1 MTIEMLDTELAADL
15 RRTVRAF
22 LTERCDPGTVAE
34 VYDDPAIASRELNDG
49 WARELGLAGL
59 LVPEADG
66 GAGASLAE
74 GAVVAHAIGRHAAPL
89 RFLSSGVIATT
100 LAAHAGDRELAAA
113 LAAGERYAAVAFP
126 ATSPTLASGLT
137 AATAS
142 GADTARAVP
151 DAATV
156 HVSGTIAGV
165 MEAAGAD
172 DLIAVLGSGEDTTI
186 VVIDPADAHIA
197 PFLSL
202 DETRRLADVTVDSAP
217 ARVIATGAEAVAAVE
232 AATLAGQVAL
242 AAELAGTAA
251 QAFSTTLEYVRTRV
265 QFGRAIGS
273 YQAIKHR
280 LAELWLA
287 VSQADAA
294 ATYAAQTAANWQ
306 RGEEDLHEA
315 QICALTALAYAAPVA
330 VQATEEAVQLH
341 GGNGMTWEYPIHLLL
356 KRAKAGELIL
366 GHPAANR
373 AALAALIDLPVC

>member
-74 GAVVAHAIGRHAAPL
+74 AAVVAHAIGRHAAPL
-89 RFLSSGVIATT
+89 RFLTSGVIATT
-100 LAAHAGDRELAAA
+100 LATRAGDRDLAAA
-113 LAAGERYAAVAFP
+113 LAAGDRYAAVAFP
-126 ATSPTLASGLT
+126 ATSPTLNSGLA

-142 GADTARAVP
+142 NADEAGTA
-151 DAATV
+151 

-186 VVIDPADAHIA
+186 VVIDPAEARIL

-202 DETRRLADVTVDSAP
+202 DETRRLADITVENAA
-217 ARVIATGAEAVAAVE
+217 ARIVATGPQAVAAVE

-251 QAFSTTLEYVRTRV
+251 QALSTTLDYVRTRV
-265 QFGRAIGS
+265 QFGRAVGS

-280 LAELWLA
+280 LADLWLA

-306 RGEEDLHEA
+306 RGDEDLREA
-315 QICALTALAYAAPVA
+315 RICALTALAYAAPVA
-330 VQATEEAVQLH
+330 VQAAEEAVQLH

-356 KRAKAGELIL
+356 KRAKAGELTL

-373 AALAALIDLPVC
+373 AALAELTELPVW

>member
-1 MTIEMLDTELAADL
+1 MTIDMLDTELAADL

-74 GAVVAHAIGRHAAPL
+74 AAVVAHTIGRHAAPL
-89 RFLSSGVIATT
+89 RFLTSGVIATT
-100 LAAHAGDRELAAA
+100 LASHAGDREMAAA
-113 LAAGERYAAVAFP
+113 LATGERYAAAVFP
-126 ATSPTLASGLT
+126 ATSPTLASGLE
-137 AATAS
+137 ASDAS
-142 GADTARAVP
+142 GAE
-151 DAATV
+151 DAGTV
-156 HVSGTIAGV
+156 HVSGTVAGV
-165 MEAAGAD
+165 MEADGAD
-172 DLIAVLGSGEDTTI
+172 DLIAVIESGDETTI
-186 VVIDPADAHIA
+186 VVIDPADARIA

-202 DETRRLADVTVDSAP
+202 DETRRLADVTVESAA
-217 ARVIATGAEAVAAVE
+217 ARIIATGPEAEAAAT

-251 QAFSTTLEYVRTRV
+251 QAFSTTLDYVRTRV

-280 LAELWLA
+280 LADLWLA

-306 RGEEDLHEA
+306 HGEEDLHEA
-315 QICALTALAYAAPVA
+315 QICALTALAYTAPVA
-330 VQATEEAVQLH
+330 VQAAEEAVQLH
-341 GGNGMTWEYPIHLLL
+341 GGNGMTWEYPVHLLL

-373 AALAALIDLPVC
+373 AALAELTELPTC

>member
-1 MTIEMLDTELAADL
+1 MTIEMLETELAADL

-34 VYDDPAIASRELNDG
+34 VYDDPAVASRELNDG

-74 GAVVAHAIGRHAAPL
+74 AAVVAYAIGRHAAPL
-89 RFLSSGVIATT
+89 RFLTSGVIATT
-100 LAAHAGDRELAAA
+100 LVTHAGDFELAAA

-126 ATSPTLASGLT
+126 ATSSTLTSGLE
-137 AATAS
+137 ASDAS
-142 GADTARAVP
+142 GAEHAG
-151 DAATV
+151 TV
-156 HVSGTIAGV
+156 HVSGTVAGV
-165 MEAAGAD
+165 MEADGAD
-172 DLIAVLGSGEDTTI
+172 DLIAVIGSGEDTTI
-186 VVIDPADAHIA
+186 VVIDPADARIA

-202 DETRRLADVTVDSAP
+202 DETRRLADVTVEGAA
-217 ARVIATGAEAVAAVE
+217 ARVIATGPEAEAAAT

-251 QAFSTTLEYVRTRV
+251 QAFSTTLDYVRTRV

-280 LAELWLA
+280 LADLWLA

-306 RGEEDLHEA
+306 HGGEDLHEA
-315 QICALTALAYAAPVA
+315 QICALTALAYTAPVA
-330 VQATEEAVQLH
+330 VQAAEEAVQLH
-341 GGNGMTWEYPIHLLL
+341 GGNGMTWEYPVHLLL

-373 AALAALIDLPVC
+373 AALAELLELPTC

>member
-1 MTIEMLDTELAADL
+1 MTIEMLETELAADL

-34 VYDDPAIASRELNDG
+34 VYDDPAVASRELNDG

-66 GAGASLAE
+66 GAGACLAE
-74 GAVVAHAIGRHAAPL
+74 AAVVAHAIGRHAAPL
-89 RFLSSGVIATT
+89 RFLTSGVIATT
-100 LAAHAGDRELAAA
+100 LVTHAGDFELAAA

-126 ATSPTLASGLT
+126 ATSSTLTSGFEASD
-137 AATAS
+137 AS
-142 GADTARAVP
+142 GAEHAG
-151 DAATV
+151 TV
-156 HVSGTIAGV
+156 HVSGTVAGV
-165 MEAAGAD
+165 MEADGAD
-172 DLIAVLGSGEDTTI
+172 DLIAVIGSGEDTTI
-186 VVIDPADAHIA
+186 VVIDPADARIA

-202 DETRRLADVTVDSAP
+202 DETRRLADVTVEGAA
-217 ARVIATGAEAVAAVE
+217 ARVIATGPEAEAAAT

-251 QAFSTTLEYVRTRV
+251 QAFSTTLDYVRTRV

-280 LAELWLA
+280 LADLWLA

-306 RGEEDLHEA
+306 HGGEDLHEA
-315 QICALTALAYAAPVA
+315 QICALTALAYTAPVA
-330 VQATEEAVQLH
+330 VQAAEEAVQLH
-341 GGNGMTWEYPIHLLL
+341 GGNGMTWEYPVHLLL

-373 AALAALIDLPVC
+373 AALAELLELPTC

>member
-1 MTIEMLDTELAADL
+1 MTIEMLETELAADL

-22 LTERCDPGTVAE
+22 LTERCDPSTVAE
-34 VYDDPAIASRELNDG
+34 VYDDPAVASRGLNDG

-66 GAGASLAE
+66 GAGAGLAE
-74 GAVVAHAIGRHAAPL
+74 AAVVAHAIGRHAAPL
-89 RFLSSGVIATT
+89 RFLTSGVIATT
-100 LAAHAGDRELAAA
+100 LVTHAGDSELAAA
-113 LAAGERYAAVAFP
+113 LAAGERYAAVTFP
-126 ATSPTLASGLT
+126 ATSPILTSGLE
-137 AATAS
+137 ASDAS
-142 GADTARAVP
+142 GAE

-156 HVSGTIAGV
+156 HVSGTVAGV
-165 MEAAGAD
+165 MEADGAD
-172 DLIAVLGSGEDTTI
+172 DLITVIGSGEDTTI
-186 VVIDPADAHIA
+186 VVIDPADARIA

-202 DETRRLADVTVDSAP
+202 DETRRLADVTVEGAA
-217 ARVIATGAEAVAAVE
+217 ARVIATGPEAEAAAT

-251 QAFSTTLEYVRTRV
+251 QAFSTTLDYVRTRV

-280 LAELWLA
+280 LADLWLA

-306 RGEEDLHEA
+306 HGEEDLHEA
-315 QICALTALAYAAPVA
+315 QICALTALAYTAPVA
-330 VQATEEAVQLH
+330 VQAAEEAVQLH
-341 GGNGMTWEYPIHLLL
+341 GGNGMTWEYPVHLLL

-373 AALAALIDLPVC
+373 AALAELLELPTC

>member
-1 MTIEMLDTELAADL
+1 MTIEMLETELAADL

-34 VYDDPAIASRELNDG
+34 VYDDPAVASRELNDG

-74 GAVVAHAIGRHAAPL
+74 AAVVAHAIGRHAAPL
-89 RFLSSGVIATT
+89 RFLTSGVIATT
-100 LAAHAGDRELAAA
+100 LVTHAGDFELAAA

-126 ATSPTLASGLT
+126 ATSSTLTSGLE
-137 AATAS
+137 ASDAS
-142 GADTARAVP
+142 GAEHAG
-151 DAATV
+151 TV
-156 HVSGTIAGV
+156 HVSGTVAGV
-165 MEAAGAD
+165 MEADGAD
-172 DLIAVLGSGEDTTI
+172 DLIAVIGSGEDTTI
-186 VVIDPADAHIA
+186 VVIDPADARIA

-202 DETRRLADVTVDSAP
+202 DETRRLADVTVEGAA
-217 ARVIATGAEAVAAVE
+217 ARVIATGPEAEAAAT

-251 QAFSTTLEYVRTRV
+251 QAFSTTLDYVRTRV

-280 LAELWLA
+280 LADLWLA

-306 RGEEDLHEA
+306 HGGEDLHEA
-315 QICALTALAYAAPVA
+315 QICALTALAYTAPVA
-330 VQATEEAVQLH
+330 VQAAEEAVQLH
-341 GGNGMTWEYPIHLLL
+341 GGNGMTWEYPVHLLL

-373 AALAALIDLPVC
+373 AALAELLELPTC

>member
-1 MTIEMLDTELAADL
+1 MTIEMLETELAADL

-34 VYDDPAIASRELNDG
+34 VYDDPAVASRELNDG

-74 GAVVAHAIGRHAAPL
+74 AAVVAHAIGRHAAPL
-89 RFLSSGVIATT
+89 RFLTSGVIATT
-100 LAAHAGDRELAAA
+100 LVTHAGDFELAAA

-126 ATSPTLASGLT
+126 ATSSTLTSGLE
-137 AATAS
+137 ASDAS
-142 GADTARAVP
+142 GAEHAG
-151 DAATV
+151 TV
-156 HVSGTIAGV
+156 HVSGTVAGV
-165 MEAAGAD
+165 MEADGAD
-172 DLIAVLGSGEDTTI
+172 DLIAVIGSGEDTTI
-186 VVIDPADAHIA
+186 VVIDPADARIA

-202 DETRRLADVTVDSAP
+202 DETRRLADVTVEGAA
-217 ARVIATGAEAVAAVE
+217 ARVIATGPEAEAAAT

-251 QAFSTTLEYVRTRV
+251 QAFSTTLDYVRTRV

-280 LAELWLA
+280 LADLWLA

-306 RGEEDLHEA
+306 HGEEDLHEA
-315 QICALTALAYAAPVA
+315 QICALTALAYTAPVV
-330 VQATEEAVQLH
+330 VQAAEEAVQLH
-341 GGNGMTWEYPIHLLL
+341 GGNGMTWEYPVHLLL

-373 AALAALIDLPVC
+373 AALAELLELPTC

>member
-1 MTIEMLDTELAADL
+1 MTIEMLETELAADL

-34 VYDDPAIASRELNDG
+34 VYDDPAVASRELNDG

-74 GAVVAHAIGRHAAPL
+74 AAVVAHAIGRHAAPL
-89 RFLSSGVIATT
+89 RFLTSGVIATT
-100 LAAHAGDRELAAA
+100 LVTHAGDFELAAP

-126 ATSPTLASGLT
+126 ATSSTLTSGLE
-137 AATAS
+137 ASDAS
-142 GADTARAVP
+142 GAEHAG
-151 DAATV
+151 TV
-156 HVSGTIAGV
+156 HVSGTVAGV
-165 MEAAGAD
+165 MEADGAD
-172 DLIAVLGSGEDTTI
+172 DLIAVIGSGEDTTI
-186 VVIDPADAHIA
+186 VVIDPADARIA

-202 DETRRLADVTVDSAP
+202 DETRRLADVTVEGAA
-217 ARVIATGAEAVAAVE
+217 ARVIATGPEAEAAAT

-251 QAFSTTLEYVRTRV
+251 QAFSTTLDYVRTRV

-280 LAELWLA
+280 LADLWLA

-306 RGEEDLHEA
+306 HGEEDLHEA
-315 QICALTALAYAAPVA
+315 QICALTALAYTAPVV
-330 VQATEEAVQLH
+330 VQAAEEAVQLH
-341 GGNGMTWEYPIHLLL
+341 GGNGMTWEYPVHLLL

-373 AALAALIDLPVC
+373 AALAELLELPTC

>member
-1 MTIEMLDTELAADL
+1 MTIEMLETELAADL

-34 VYDDPAIASRELNDG
+34 VYDDPAVASRELNDG

-74 GAVVAHAIGRHAAPL
+74 AAVVAHAIGRHAAPL
-89 RFLSSGVIATT
+89 RFLTSGVIATT
-100 LAAHAGDRELAAA
+100 LVTHAGDFELAAA

-126 ATSPTLASGLT
+126 ATSSTLTSGLE
-137 AATAS
+137 ASDAS
-142 GADTARAVP
+142 GAEHAG
-151 DAATV
+151 TV
-156 HVSGTIAGV
+156 HVSGTVAGV
-165 MEAAGAD
+165 MEADGAD
-172 DLIAVLGSGEDTTI
+172 DLIAVIGSGEDTTI
-186 VVIDPADAHIA
+186 VVIDPADARIA

-202 DETRRLADVTVDSAP
+202 DETRRLADVTVEGAA
-217 ARVIATGAEAVAAVE
+217 ARVIATGPEAEAAAT

-251 QAFSTTLEYVRTRV
+251 QAFSTTLDYVRTRV

-280 LAELWLA
+280 LADLWLA

-306 RGEEDLHEA
+306 HRGEDLHEA
-315 QICALTALAYAAPVA
+315 QICALTALAYTAPVA
-330 VQATEEAVQLH
+330 VQAAEEAVQLH
-341 GGNGMTWEYPIHLLL
+341 GGNGMTWEYPVHLLL

-373 AALAALIDLPVC
+373 AALAELLELPTC

>member
-1 MTIEMLDTELAADL
+1 MTIEMLETELAADL

-34 VYDDPAIASRELNDG
+34 VYDDPAVASRELNDG

-74 GAVVAHAIGRHAAPL
+74 AAVVAHAIGRHAAPL
-89 RFLSSGVIATT
+89 RFLTSGVIATT
-100 LAAHAGDRELAAA
+100 LVTHAGDFELAAA

-126 ATSPTLASGLT
+126 ATSSTLTSGLE
-137 AATAS
+137 ASDAS
-142 GADTARAVP
+142 GAEHAG
-151 DAATV
+151 TV
-156 HVSGTIAGV
+156 HVSGTAAGV
-165 MEAAGAD
+165 MEADGAD
-172 DLIAVLGSGEDTTI
+172 DLIAVIGSGEDTTI
-186 VVIDPADAHIA
+186 VVIDPADARIA

-202 DETRRLADVTVDSAP
+202 DETRRLADVTVEGAA
-217 ARVIATGAEAVAAVE
+217 ARVIATGPEAEAAAT

-251 QAFSTTLEYVRTRV
+251 QAFSTTLDYVRTRV

-280 LAELWLA
+280 LADLWLA

-306 RGEEDLHEA
+306 HGEEDLHES
-315 QICALTALAYAAPVA
+315 QICALTALAYTAPVA
-330 VQATEEAVQLH
+330 VQAAEEAVQLH
-341 GGNGMTWEYPIHLLL
+341 GGNGMTWEYPVHLLL

-373 AALAALIDLPVC
+373 AALAELLELPTC

>member
-1 MTIEMLDTELAADL
+1 MTIEMLETELAADL

-34 VYDDPAIASRELNDG
+34 VYDDPAVASRELNDG

-74 GAVVAHAIGRHAAPL
+74 AAVVAHAIGRHAAPL
-89 RFLSSGVIATT
+89 RFLTSGVIATT
-100 LAAHAGDRELAAA
+100 LVTHAGDFELAAA

-126 ATSPTLASGLT
+126 ATSSTLTSGLE
-137 AATAS
+137 ASDAS
-142 GADTARAVP
+142 GAEHAG
-151 DAATV
+151 TV
-156 HVSGTIAGV
+156 HVSGTVAGV
-165 MEAAGAD
+165 MEADGAD
-172 DLIAVLGSGEDTTI
+172 DLIAVIGSGEDTTI
-186 VVIDPADAHIA
+186 VVIDPADARIA

-202 DETRRLADVTVDSAP
+202 DETRRLADVTVEGAA
-217 ARVIATGAEAVAAVE
+217 ARVIATGPEAEAAAT

-251 QAFSTTLEYVRTRV
+251 QAFSTTLDYVRTRV

-280 LAELWLA
+280 LADLWLA

-306 RGEEDLHEA
+306 HGGEDLHEA
-315 QICALTALAYAAPVA
+315 QICALTALAYTAPVA
-330 VQATEEAVQLH
+330 VQAAEEAVQLH
-341 GGNGMTWEYPIHLLL
+341 GGNGMTWEYPVHLLL

-366 GHPAANR
+366 GHPANNR
-373 AALAALIDLPVC
+373 AALAELLELPTC

>member
-1 MTIEMLDTELAADL
+1 MTIEMLETELAADL

-34 VYDDPAIASRELNDG
+34 VYDDPAVASRELNVG

-74 GAVVAHAIGRHAAPL
+74 AAVVAHAIGRHAAPL
-89 RFLSSGVIATT
+89 RFLTSGVIATT
-100 LAAHAGDRELAAA
+100 LVTHAGDSELAAA
-113 LAAGERYAAVAFP
+113 LAAGERYAAVTFP
-126 ATSPTLASGLT
+126 ATSPILTSGLE
-137 AATAS
+137 ASDAS
-142 GADTARAVP
+142 GAE

-156 HVSGTIAGV
+156 HVSGTVAGV
-165 MEAAGAD
+165 MEADGAD
-172 DLIAVLGSGEDTTI
+172 DLIAVIGSGEDTTI
-186 VVIDPADAHIA
+186 VVIDPADARIA

-202 DETRRLADVTVDSAP
+202 DETRRLADVTVEGAA
-217 ARVIATGAEAVAAVE
+217 ARVIATGPEAEAAAT

-251 QAFSTTLEYVRTRV
+251 QAFSTTLDYVRTRV

-280 LAELWLA
+280 LADLWLA

-306 RGEEDLHEA
+306 HGEEDLHEA
-315 QICALTALAYAAPVA
+315 QICALTALAYTAPVA
-330 VQATEEAVQLH
+330 VQAAEEAVQLH
-341 GGNGMTWEYPIHLLL
+341 GGNGMTWEYPVHLLL

-373 AALAALIDLPVC
+373 AALAELLELPTC

>member
-1 MTIEMLDTELAADL
+1 MTIEMLETELAADL
-15 RRTVRAF
+15 RRTVRVF
-22 LTERCDPGTVAE
+22 LTECCDPGTVAE
-34 VYDDPAIASRELNDG
+34 VYDDPSVASRELNDG

-59 LVPEADG
+59 LVPEANG

-74 GAVVAHAIGRHAAPL
+74 AAVVAHAIGRHAAPL
-89 RFLSSGVIATT
+89 RFLTSGVIATT
-100 LAAHAGDRELAAA
+100 LASHAGDREPAAA
-113 LAAGERYAAVAFP
+113 LAAGERYAAAAVFP
-126 ATSPTLASGLT
+126 ATSPTLASGLE
-137 AATAS
+137 ASDAS
-142 GADTARAVP
+142 GAE
-151 DAATV
+151 DAGTV
-156 HVSGTIAGV
+156 HVSGTVAGV
-165 MEAAGAD
+165 MEADGAD
-172 DLIAVLGSGEDTTI
+172 DLIAVIESGDETTI
-186 VVIDPADAHIA
+186 VVIDPADARIA

-202 DETRRLADVTVDSAP
+202 DETRRLADVTVESAA
-217 ARVIATGAEAVAAVE
+217 ARIIATGPEAEAAAT

-251 QAFSTTLEYVRTRV
+251 QAFSTTLDYVRTRV

-306 RGEEDLHEA
+306 HGEEDLHEA
-315 QICALTALAYAAPVA
+315 QICALTALAYTAPVA
-330 VQATEEAVQLH
+330 VQAAEEAVQLH
-341 GGNGMTWEYPIHLLL
+341 GGNGMTWEYPVHLLL

-373 AALAALIDLPVC
+373 AALAELLELPTC

>member
-1 MTIEMLDTELAADL
+1 MTIEMLETELAADL

-34 VYDDPAIASRELNDG
+34 VYDDPAVASRELNDG

-74 GAVVAHAIGRHAAPL
+74 AAVVAHAIGRHAAPL
-89 RFLSSGVIATT
+89 RFLTSGVIATT
-100 LAAHAGDRELAAA
+100 LVTHAGDFELAAA

-126 ATSPTLASGLT
+126 ATSSTLTSGLE
-137 AATAS
+137 ASDAS
-142 GADTARAVP
+142 GAEHAG
-151 DAATV
+151 TV
-156 HVSGTIAGV
+156 HVSGTVAGV
-165 MEAAGAD
+165 MEADGAD
-172 DLIAVLGSGEDTTI
+172 DLIAVIGSGEDTTI
-186 VVIDPADAHIA
+186 VVIDPADARIA

-202 DETRRLADVTVDSAP
+202 DETRRLADVTVEGAA
-217 ARVIATGAEAVAAVE
+217 ARVIATGPEAEAAAT

-251 QAFSTTLEYVRTRV
+251 QAFSTTLDYVRTRV

-280 LAELWLA
+280 LADLWLA

-306 RGEEDLHEA
+306 HGGEDLHEA
-315 QICALTALAYAAPVA
+315 QICALTALAYTAPVV
-330 VQATEEAVQLH
+330 VQAAEEAVQLH
-341 GGNGMTWEYPIHLLL
+341 GGNGMTWEYPVHLLL

-373 AALAALIDLPVC
+373 AALAELLELPTC

>member
-1 MTIEMLDTELAADL
+1 MTIEMLETELAADL

-34 VYDDPAIASRELNDG
+34 VYDDPAVASRELNDG

-74 GAVVAHAIGRHAAPL
+74 AAVVAHAIGRHAAPL
-89 RFLSSGVIATT
+89 RFLTSGVIATT
-100 LAAHAGDRELAAA
+100 LVTHAGDFELAAA

-126 ATSPTLASGLT
+126 ATSSTLTSGLE
-137 AATAS
+137 ASDAS
-142 GADTARAVP
+142 GAEHAG
-151 DAATV
+151 TV
-156 HVSGTIAGV
+156 HVSGTVAGV
-165 MEAAGAD
+165 MEADGAD
-172 DLIAVLGSGEDTTI
+172 DLIAVLGSGKDTTI
-186 VVIDPADAHIA
+186 VVIDPAQTRIL

-202 DETRRLADVTVDSAP
+202 DETRRLADITVENAA
-217 ARVIATGAEAVAAVE
+217 ARIIATGPEAEAAAT

-251 QAFSTTLEYVRTRV
+251 QAFSTTLDYVRTRV

-280 LAELWLA
+280 LADLWLA

-306 RGEEDLHEA
+306 HGEEDLHEA
-315 QICALTALAYAAPVA
+315 QICALTALAYTAPVV
-330 VQATEEAVQLH
+330 VQAAEEAVQLH
-341 GGNGMTWEYPIHLLL
+341 GGNGMTWEYPVHLLL

-373 AALAALIDLPVC
+373 AALAELLELPTC

>member
-1 MTIEMLDTELAADL
+1 MTIEMLETELAADL

-34 VYDDPAIASRELNDG
+34 VYDDPAVASRELNDG

-74 GAVVAHAIGRHAAPL
+74 AAVVAHAIGRHAAPL
-89 RFLSSGVIATT
+89 RFLTSGVIATT
-100 LAAHAGDRELAAA
+100 LVTHAGDFELAAA

-126 ATSPTLASGLT
+126 ATSSTLTSGLE
-137 AATAS
+137 ASDAS
-142 GADTARAVP
+142 GAEHAG
-151 DAATV
+151 TV
-156 HVSGTIAGV
+156 HVSGTVAGV
-165 MEAAGAD
+165 MEADGAD
-172 DLIAVLGSGEDTTI
+172 DLIAVIGSGEDTTI
-186 VVIDPADAHIA
+186 VVIDPADARIA

-202 DETRRLADVTVDSAP
+202 DETRRLADVTVEGAA
-217 ARVIATGAEAVAAVE
+217 ARVIATGPEAEAAATS
-232 AATLAGQVAL
+232 ATLAGQVAL

-251 QAFSTTLEYVRTRV
+251 QAFSTTLDYVRTRV

-280 LAELWLA
+280 LADLWLA

-306 RGEEDLHEA
+306 HGGEDLHEA
-315 QICALTALAYAAPVA
+315 QICALTALAYTAPVA
-330 VQATEEAVQLH
+330 VQAAEEAVQLH
-341 GGNGMTWEYPIHLLL
+341 GGNGMTWEYPVHLLL

-373 AALAALIDLPVC
+373 AALAELLELPTC

>member
-1 MTIEMLDTELAADL
+1 MTIEMLETELAADL

-34 VYDDPAIASRELNDG
+34 VYDDPAVASRELNDG

-74 GAVVAHAIGRHAAPL
+74 AAVVAQAIGRHAAPL
-89 RFLSSGVIATT
+89 RFLTSGVIATT
-100 LAAHAGDRELAAA
+100 LVTHAGDFELAAA

-126 ATSPTLASGLT
+126 ATSSTLTSGLE
-137 AATAS
+137 ASDAS
-142 GADTARAVP
+142 GAEHAG
-151 DAATV
+151 TV
-156 HVSGTIAGV
+156 HVSGTVAGV
-165 MEAAGAD
+165 MEADGAD
-172 DLIAVLGSGEDTTI
+172 DLIAVIGSGEDTTI
-186 VVIDPADAHIA
+186 VVIDPADARIA

-202 DETRRLADVTVDSAP
+202 DETRRLADVTVEGAA
-217 ARVIATGAEAVAAVE
+217 ARVIATGPEAEAAAT

-251 QAFSTTLEYVRTRV
+251 QAFSTTLDYVRTRV

-280 LAELWLA
+280 LADLWLA

-306 RGEEDLHEA
+306 HRGEDLHEA
-315 QICALTALAYAAPVA
+315 QICALTALAYTAPVA
-330 VQATEEAVQLH
+330 VQAAEEAVQLH
-341 GGNGMTWEYPIHLLL
+341 GGNGMTWEYPVHLLL

-373 AALAALIDLPVC
+373 AALAELLELPTC

>member
-1 MTIEMLDTELAADL
+1 MTIEMLETELAADL

-34 VYDDPAIASRELNDG
+34 VYDDPAVASRELNDG

-66 GAGASLAE
+66 GASASLAE
-74 GAVVAHAIGRHAAPL
+74 AAVVAHAIGRHTAPL
-89 RFLSSGVIATT
+89 RFLTSGVIATT
-100 LAAHAGDRELAAA
+100 LVTHAGDFELAAA

-126 ATSPTLASGLT
+126 ATSSTLTSGLE
-137 AATAS
+137 ASDAS
-142 GADTARAVP
+142 GAEHAG
-151 DAATV
+151 TV
-156 HVSGTIAGV
+156 HVSGTVAGV
-165 MEAAGAD
+165 MEADGAD
-172 DLIAVLGSGEDTTI
+172 DLIAVLGSGKDTTI
-186 VVIDPADAHIA
+186 VVIDPAQTRIL

-202 DETRRLADVTVDSAP
+202 DETRRLADITVENAA
-217 ARVIATGAEAVAAVE
+217 ARIIATGAPAVAAVE

-251 QAFSTTLEYVRTRV
+251 QAFSTTLDYVRTRV

-280 LAELWLA
+280 LADLWLA

-306 RGEEDLHEA
+306 RGDEDVREA

-330 VQATEEAVQLH
+330 VQAAEEAVQLH

-373 AALAALIDLPVC
+373 AALAELTELPAC

>member
-1 MTIEMLDTELAADL
+1 MTIEMLETELAADL

-34 VYDDPAIASRELNDG
+34 VYDDPAVASRELNDG

-74 GAVVAHAIGRHAAPL
+74 AAVVAHAIGRHAAPL
-89 RFLSSGVIATT
+89 RFLTSGVIATT
-100 LAAHAGDRELAAA
+100 LVTHAGDFELAAA

-126 ATSPTLASGLT
+126 ATSSTLTSGLE
-137 AATAS
+137 ASDAS
-142 GADTARAVP
+142 GAEHAG
-151 DAATV
+151 TV
-156 HVSGTIAGV
+156 HVSGTVAGV
-165 MEAAGAD
+165 MEADGAD
-172 DLIAVLGSGEDTTI
+172 DLIAVIGSGEDTTI
-186 VVIDPADAHIA
+186 VVIDPADARIA

-202 DETRRLADVTVDSAP
+202 DETRRLADVTVEGAA
-217 ARVIATGAEAVAAVE
+217 ARVIATGPEAEAAAT
-232 AATLAGQVAL
+232 AATLAGHVAL

-251 QAFSTTLEYVRTRV
+251 QAFSTTLDYVRTRV

-280 LAELWLA
+280 LADLWLA

-306 RGEEDLHEA
+306 HGGEDLHEA
-315 QICALTALAYAAPVA
+315 QICALTALAYTAPVA
-330 VQATEEAVQLH
+330 VQAAEEAVQLH
-341 GGNGMTWEYPIHLLL
+341 GGNGMTWEYPVHLLL

-373 AALAALIDLPVC
+373 AALAELLELPTC

>member
-1 MTIEMLDTELAADL
+1 MTIDMLDTELAADL

-74 GAVVAHAIGRHAAPL
+74 AAVVAHTIGRHAAPL
-89 RFLSSGVIATT
+89 RFLTSGVIATT
-100 LAAHAGDRELAAA
+100 LAAHAGDRDLAAA
-113 LAAGERYAAVAFP
+113 LAAGDRYAAVVFP
-126 ATSPTLASGLT
+126 ATSPTLDSGLT

-142 GADTARAVP
+142 GAGEAETA
-151 DAATV
+151 

-165 MEAAGAD
+165 MEADGAD
-172 DLIAVLGSGEDTTI
+172 DLIAVLGSGKDTTI
-186 VVIDPADAHIA
+186 VVIDPAQTRIL

-202 DETRRLADVTVDSAP
+202 DETRRLADITVENAA
-217 ARVIATGAEAVAAVE
+217 ARIIATGAPAVAAVE

-251 QAFSTTLEYVRTRV
+251 QAFSTTLDYVRTRV

-280 LAELWLA
+280 LADLWLA

-306 RGEEDLHEA
+306 RGDEDLREA
-315 QICALTALAYAAPVA
+315 QICALTALAYTAPVA
-330 VQATEEAVQLH
+330 VQAAEEAVQLH

-373 AALAALIDLPVC
+373 AALAELTELPTC